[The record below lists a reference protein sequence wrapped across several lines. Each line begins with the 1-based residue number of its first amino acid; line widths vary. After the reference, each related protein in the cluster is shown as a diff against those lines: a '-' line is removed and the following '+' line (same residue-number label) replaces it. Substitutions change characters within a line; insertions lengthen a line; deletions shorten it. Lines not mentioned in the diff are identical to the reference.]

1 MIGPRII
8 AAGKS
13 IATTGGHAIFTNGR
27 KRDLMFDLGPEGGD
41 GGGQIIA
48 KGTPEQVAKMKQSH
62 TGYFLKKMLG

>member
-27 KRDLMFDLGPEGGD
+27 KRDLMFDLGPEGGVVN
-41 GGGQIIA
+41 GPYSGC
-48 KGTPEQVAKMKQSH
+48 
-62 TGYFLKKMLG
+62 